1 MYERSA
7 IVLEKYLNKVFGQDK
22 QSDIRISYE
31 TFKSVLEEMEKYQV
45 ITEEEEKIISEFDEI
60 ANKMQTIQ
68 KNQEDISNDTIKR
81 EDFRIKL
88 FNDFDQAPATI
99 EKKLLRIEK
108 LEESAVE
115 EQRSLREEYIQLL
128 HEFTEK
134 QGERNKCNKLKRTS
148 EANHIRILND
158 TIEILGSIDVAN
170 VKKVKEFI
178 SADNEE
184 LNKSLNT
191 IMLENGKNERVKF
204 DKNVIQK
211 AVEVRIKMA
220 KKEAECYVLSYERLK
235 KLMSE
240 IDSEELNL
248 SKYQKTLKDITSK
261 LDFIDAEREYL
272 VSFLDNERITAISGE
287 KAHKVMMDQACKDFD
302 SDMVQIHNLYNLLL
316 REISGKST
324 KKAYKEFYNG
334 TYLLGIEET
343 EKSFNQ
349 EVNTIKS
356 KSGVG
361 AIINTNYWR
370 IEGIKNIYEV
380 FNEKVEEQYGRDLA
394 EFMPQPEIE
403 EVVEE
408 ENLHENDG
416 IYEEDDDDEEW
427 FISNKELYGDFEDE
441 EQDDE
446 IEDNEEDVKDDDFA
460 EEDEYGDFEDEEDDD
475 FEDEEDDDF
484 EDDED
489 DEEYEESDYDDN
501 DYQDEQYEEDDYE
514 NEYDDEQEDNGEY
527 IDEDEN
533 NADDEEDEEKER
545 EEIRKY
551 IKGKTKKTT
560 RKNKKESKEEKE
572 SIFGKFFQ
580 KGKI

>member
-446 IEDNEEDVKDDDFA
+446 IEDNEEDVEDDDYLDDDFA

-475 FEDEEDDDF
+475 FED
-484 EDDED
+484 DED
-489 DEEYEESDYDDN
+489 DEEEYVI
-501 DYQDEQYEEDDYE
+501 EDDQPE
-514 NEYDDEQEDNGEY
+514 ETDEV
-527 IDEDEN
+527 
-533 NADDEEDEEKER
+533 
-545 EEIRKY
+545 
-551 IKGKTKKTT
+551 
-560 RKNKKESKEEKE
+560 
-572 SIFGKFFQ
+572 
-580 KGKI
+580 

>member
-408 ENLHENDG
+408 ENLHENDD

-446 IEDNEEDVKDDDFA
+446 IEDNEEDVEDDDYLDDDFA
-460 EEDEYGDFEDEEDDD
+460 EEDEYGDFEDE
-475 FEDEEDDDF
+475 
-484 EDDED
+484 ED

>member
-235 KLMSE
+235 
-240 IDSEELNL
+240 ELNL

-287 KAHKVMMDQACKDFD
+287 KAHKVMMEQACKDFD

-370 IEGIKNIYEV
+370 IEGIKNIDEV

-403 EVVEE
+403 EVVKE

-446 IEDNEEDVKDDDFA
+446 IEDNEEDVEDDDYLDDDFA
-460 EEDEYGDFEDEEDDD
+460 EEDEYGD

-514 NEYDDEQEDNGEY
+514 NEYDDEQEDNGKY

>member
-446 IEDNEEDVKDDDFA
+446 IEDNEEDVEDDDYLDDDFA
-460 EEDEYGDFEDEEDDD
+460 EEDEYGDFEDE
-475 FEDEEDDDF
+475 
-484 EDDED
+484 ED

>member
-1 MYERSA
+1 M
-7 IVLEKYLNKVFGQDK
+7 
-22 QSDIRISYE
+22 
-31 TFKSVLEEMEKYQV
+31 
-45 ITEEEEKIISEFDEI
+45 
-60 ANKMQTIQ
+60 
-68 KNQEDISNDTIKR
+68 
-81 EDFRIKL
+81 
-88 FNDFDQAPATI
+88 
-99 EKKLLRIEK
+99 
-108 LEESAVE
+108 
-115 EQRSLREEYIQLL
+115 
-128 HEFTEK
+128 
-134 QGERNKCNKLKRTS
+134 
-148 EANHIRILND
+148 
-158 TIEILGSIDVAN
+158 
-170 VKKVKEFI
+170 KKVKEFI

-446 IEDNEEDVKDDDFA
+446 IEDNEEDVEDDDYLDDDFA
-460 EEDEYGDFEDEEDDD
+460 EEDEYG
-475 FEDEEDDDF
+475 DF

>member
-31 TFKSVLEEMEKYQV
+31 TFKSVLEEMEKYHV
-45 ITEEEEKIISEFDEI
+45 ITEEE
-60 ANKMQTIQ
+60 
-68 KNQEDISNDTIKR
+68 EDISNDTIKR

-446 IEDNEEDVKDDDFA
+446 IEDNEEDVEDDDYLDDDFA
-460 EEDEYGDFEDEEDDD
+460 EEDEYGD

-501 DYQDEQYEEDDYE
+501 DDQDEQYEEDDYE

>member
-380 FNEKVEEQYGRDLA
+380 FNEKV
-394 EFMPQPEIE
+394 
-403 EVVEE
+403 
-408 ENLHENDG
+408 
-416 IYEEDDDDEEW
+416 
-427 FISNKELYGDFEDE
+427 
-441 EQDDE
+441 
-446 IEDNEEDVKDDDFA
+446 
-460 EEDEYGDFEDEEDDD
+460 
-475 FEDEEDDDF
+475 
-484 EDDED
+484 
-489 DEEYEESDYDDN
+489 
-501 DYQDEQYEEDDYE
+501 
-514 NEYDDEQEDNGEY
+514 
-527 IDEDEN
+527 
-533 NADDEEDEEKER
+533 
-545 EEIRKY
+545 
-551 IKGKTKKTT
+551 
-560 RKNKKESKEEKE
+560 
-572 SIFGKFFQ
+572 
-580 KGKI
+580 

>member
-446 IEDNEEDVKDDDFA
+446 IEDNEEDVEDDDYLDDDYLDDDFA
-460 EEDEYGDFEDEEDDD
+460 EEDEYGDFEDEEDD
-475 FEDEEDDDF
+475 
-484 EDDED
+484 
-489 DEEYEESDYDDN
+489 EEYEESDYNDN

>member
-1 MYERSA
+1 
-7 IVLEKYLNKVFGQDK
+7 
-22 QSDIRISYE
+22 
-31 TFKSVLEEMEKYQV
+31 
-45 ITEEEEKIISEFDEI
+45 
-60 ANKMQTIQ
+60 MQ
-68 KNQEDISNDTIKR
+68 K
-81 EDFRIKL
+81 
-88 FNDFDQAPATI
+88 
-99 EKKLLRIEK
+99 
-108 LEESAVE
+108 
-115 EQRSLREEYIQLL
+115 
-128 HEFTEK
+128 
-134 QGERNKCNKLKRTS
+134 
-148 EANHIRILND
+148 
-158 TIEILGSIDVAN
+158 
-170 VKKVKEFI
+170 
-178 SADNEE
+178 
-184 LNKSLNT
+184 
-191 IMLENGKNERVKF
+191 
-204 DKNVIQK
+204 
-211 AVEVRIKMA
+211 
-220 KKEAECYVLSYERLK
+220 
-235 KLMSE
+235 
-240 IDSEELNL
+240 
-248 SKYQKTLKDITSK
+248 
-261 LDFIDAEREYL
+261 
-272 VSFLDNERITAISGE
+272 AISGE

-446 IEDNEEDVKDDDFA
+446 IEDNEEDVEDDDYLDDDFA
-460 EEDEYGDFEDEEDDD
+460 EEDEYGD

>member
-134 QGERNKCNKLKRTS
+134 QGERNKCNKLRKRTS

-446 IEDNEEDVKDDDFA
+446 IEDNEEDVEDDDYLDDDFA
-460 EEDEYGDFEDEEDDD
+460 EEDEYGD

>member
-446 IEDNEEDVKDDDFA
+446 IEDNEEDVEDDDYLDDDFA
-460 EEDEYGDFEDEEDDD
+460 EEDEYGDFEDE
-475 FEDEEDDDF
+475 
-484 EDDED
+484 ED

-533 NADDEEDEEKER
+533 NANDEEDEEKER

>member
-446 IEDNEEDVKDDDFA
+446 IEDNEEDVEDDDYLDDDFA
-460 EEDEYGDFEDEEDDD
+460 EEDEYGDFEDEEDD
-475 FEDEEDDDF
+475 
-484 EDDED
+484 
-489 DEEYEESDYDDN
+489 EEYEESDYDDN
-501 DYQDEQYEEDDYE
+501 VYQDEQYEEDDYE

>member
-1 MYERSA
+1 M
-7 IVLEKYLNKVFGQDK
+7 
-22 QSDIRISYE
+22 
-31 TFKSVLEEMEKYQV
+31 
-45 ITEEEEKIISEFDEI
+45 
-60 ANKMQTIQ
+60 
-68 KNQEDISNDTIKR
+68 
-81 EDFRIKL
+81 
-88 FNDFDQAPATI
+88 
-99 EKKLLRIEK
+99 
-108 LEESAVE
+108 
-115 EQRSLREEYIQLL
+115 
-128 HEFTEK
+128 
-134 QGERNKCNKLKRTS
+134 
-148 EANHIRILND
+148 
-158 TIEILGSIDVAN
+158 
-170 VKKVKEFI
+170 
-178 SADNEE
+178 
-184 LNKSLNT
+184 
-191 IMLENGKNERVKF
+191 
-204 DKNVIQK
+204 
-211 AVEVRIKMA
+211 
-220 KKEAECYVLSYERLK
+220 
-235 KLMSE
+235 
-240 IDSEELNL
+240 
-248 SKYQKTLKDITSK
+248 
-261 LDFIDAEREYL
+261 
-272 VSFLDNERITAISGE
+272 SFLDNERITAISGE

-446 IEDNEEDVKDDDFA
+446 IEDNEEDVEDDDYLDDDFA
-460 EEDEYGDFEDEEDDD
+460 EEDEYG
-475 FEDEEDDDF
+475 DF

>member
-446 IEDNEEDVKDDDFA
+446 IEDNEEDVEDDDYLDDDFA
-460 EEDEYGDFEDEEDDD
+460 EEDEYGDFEDEEDD
-475 FEDEEDDDF
+475 
-484 EDDED
+484 
-489 DEEYEESDYDDN
+489 EEYEESDYDDN
-501 DYQDEQYEEDDYE
+501 DYQDEEDDYE

>member
-248 SKYQKTLKDITSK
+248 SKYQKILKDITSK

-446 IEDNEEDVKDDDFA
+446 IEDNEEDVEDDDYLDDDFA
-460 EEDEYGDFEDEEDDD
+460 EEDEYGDFEDE
-475 FEDEEDDDF
+475 
-484 EDDED
+484 ED

>member
-446 IEDNEEDVKDDDFA
+446 IEDNEEDVEDDDYLDDDFA
-460 EEDEYGDFEDEEDDD
+460 EEDEYG
-475 FEDEEDDDF
+475 DF